1 MSNVIILFF
10 NFIKVIFN
18 FIEETYREK
27 NSSINDIKLLLP
39 EDIVSQYLKV
49 GGSKLSMIF

>member
-27 NSSINDIKLLLP
+27 NSSINDITVLLP
-39 EDIVSQYLKV
+39 DDIVSQYLKV